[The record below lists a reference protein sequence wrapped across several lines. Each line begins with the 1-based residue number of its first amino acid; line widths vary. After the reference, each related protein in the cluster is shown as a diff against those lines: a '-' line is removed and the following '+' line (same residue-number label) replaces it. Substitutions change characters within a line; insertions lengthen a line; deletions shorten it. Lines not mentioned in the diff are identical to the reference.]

1 MRLKHEA
8 GRKRSLHKAWVG
20 VLFVLPA
27 VLYFLFVYT
36 YPFLETIKLSFFKTR
51 NGVETFAGIKNYVS
65 RSQAAIMKQQGS
77 MARHRSRCFL
87 RSRCRF

>member
-51 NGVETFAGIKNYVS
+51 NGV
-65 RSQAAIMKQQGS
+65 
-77 MARHRSRCFL
+77 
-87 RSRCRF
+87 

>member
-20 VLFVLPA
+20 VLFLLPA

-36 YPFLETIKLSFFKTR
+36 YPFLETIKLSFSRRETVWRHSPESKT
-51 NGVETFAGIKNYVS
+51 
-65 RSQAAIMKQQGS
+65 M
-77 MARHRSRCFL
+77 
-87 RSRCRF
+87 